1 MDTGLLF
8 GFFLVIVLLFCLITL
23 ARAARI
29 VRQYEK
35 GLVMRLGKFHAMTPS
50 GLTFIV
56 PFIDDLIRVDM
67 REQVISVP
75 PQKLITKDNVTVEVD
90 AVVYYKVVDPVK
102 SQFEVQD
109 FGYAC
114 TTLAQTNLRNLIGD
128 RTLDETLVARDMI
141 NTNLR
146 HVLDEAT
153 NNWGVKATRV
163 EVQKIDPPRD
173 ITEAMSRQ
181 MKAERDKRAA
191 VLEADG
197 VKQSQILQ
205 AEGFKQSEILKAEGD
220 AQARI
225 TRANAEAEA
234 IKLVSTAA
242 ETFFKER
249 AEMMRRLE
257 VLNNTLAQNTKYIV
271 PSNAGLVN
279 VLGLDGMVQGAQA
292 ASAAPASTTSSG
304 RSLQNDGLMK
314 PRPRVKRV
322 DKHGNSVRVGDRIR
336 VTGIHSK
343 VRDTKEFKTRTILKR
358 CVGRVFPFTGF
369 KRIGLSCTWAT

>member
-1 MDTGLLF
+1 MDAT
-8 GFFLVIVLLFCLITL
+8 FFLPILLAAALIFGLILL
-23 ARAARI
+23 ARSARI
-29 VRQYEK
+29 VNQYEK
-35 GLVMRLGKFHAMTPS
+35 GIVMRLGKFHGLVPS
-50 GLTFIV
+50 GLAIIMPLTDSV
-56 PFIDDLIRVDM
+56 IRVDM

-153 NNWGVKATRV
+153 NGWGVKVTRV

-181 MKAERDKRAA
+181 MKAERDKRASI
-191 VLEADG
+191 LEAEG
-197 VKQSQILQ
+197 FKQSQILQ
-205 AEGFKQSEILKAEGD
+205 AEGVKQSEILKAEGD
-220 AQARI
+220 AQARV

-234 IKLVSTAA
+234 IRLVSTAA
-242 ETFFKER
+242 ETFFKDR
-249 AEMMRRLE
+249 AEVMRRLE

-271 PSNAGLVN
+271 PSNSGLVN
-279 VLGLDGMVQGAQA
+279 VLGLDSAVGAAAGA
-292 ASAAPASTTSSG
+292 ASASMLSPKAPPPPKS
-304 RSLQNDGLMK
+304 
-314 PRPRVKRV
+314 
-322 DKHGNSVRVGDRIR
+322 
-336 VTGIHSK
+336 
-343 VRDTKEFKTRTILKR
+343 
-358 CVGRVFPFTGF
+358 
-369 KRIGLSCTWAT
+369 

>member
-1 MDTGLLF
+1 MDYA
-8 GFFLVIVLLFCLITL
+8 FLVPVLLIAVVLFTL
-23 ARAARI
+23 LLLVRSARI
-29 VRQYEK
+29 VNQYEK
-35 GLVMRLGKFHAMTPS
+35 GIVMRMGKYHNLVSS
-50 GLTFIV
+50 GLTIIM
-56 PFIDDLIRVDM
+56 PLTDSIIRVDM

-90 AVVYYKVVDPVK
+90 AVVYYKVVDPLK

-153 NNWGVKATRV
+153 NGWGVKVTRV

-191 VLEADG
+191 VLEAEG
-197 VKQSQILQ
+197 FKQSQILQ
-205 AEGFKQSEILKAEGD
+205 AEGVKQSEILKAEGD
-220 AQARI
+220 AQARV

-234 IKLVSTAA
+234 IRLVSTAA
-242 ETFFKER
+242 ETFFKDR
-249 AEMMRRLE
+249 AQVMRRLE

-271 PSNAGLVN
+271 PSNSGLVN
-279 VLGLDGMVQGAQA
+279 VLGLDGAIGAAAGAA
-292 ASAAPASTTSSG
+292 ASGAMAP
-304 RSLQNDGLMK
+304 LK
-314 PRPRVKRV
+314 PPSAK
-322 DKHGNSVRVGDRIR
+322 G
-336 VTGIHSK
+336 
-343 VRDTKEFKTRTILKR
+343 
-358 CVGRVFPFTGF
+358 
-369 KRIGLSCTWAT
+369 

>member
-1 MDTGLLF
+1 MDATFFVPVLLIAALLF
-8 GFFLVIVLLFCLITL
+8 GLILL
-23 ARAARI
+23 ARSARI
-29 VRQYEK
+29 VNQYEK
-35 GLVMRLGKFHAMTPS
+35 GIVMRLGKFHGLVPS
-50 GLTFIV
+50 GLAIIMPLTDSV
-56 PFIDDLIRVDM
+56 IRVDM

-153 NNWGVKATRV
+153 NGWGVKVTRV

-173 ITEAMSRQ
+173 ITEAMSRK
-181 MKAERDKRAA
+181 MKAERDKRASI
-191 VLEADG
+191 LEAEG
-197 VKQSQILQ
+197 FKQSQILQ
-205 AEGFKQSEILKAEGD
+205 AEGVKQSEILKAEGD
-220 AQARI
+220 AQARV

-234 IKLVSTAA
+234 IRLVSTAA
-242 ETFFKER
+242 ETFFKDR
-249 AEMMRRLE
+249 AEVMRRLE

-271 PSNAGLVN
+271 PSNSGLVN
-279 VLGLDGMVQGAQA
+279 VLGLDSAVGAA
-292 ASAAPASTTSSG
+292 AGAAAGAAMIPP
-304 RSLQNDGLMK
+304 K
-314 PRPRVKRV
+314 PPPPK
-322 DKHGNSVRVGDRIR
+322 S
-336 VTGIHSK
+336 
-343 VRDTKEFKTRTILKR
+343 
-358 CVGRVFPFTGF
+358 
-369 KRIGLSCTWAT
+369 